1 MTVSVT
7 VINTDS
13 KKNTSNYSFIGI
25 IFAGVIFVG
34 LSVGILI
41 LYHYKTRKVLFISG
55 LADEVNVADLQY
67 VLPGAISVYKN
78 NDEQLII
85 FDTNTNAKKSYY
97 KCNNKSNS
105 IIFRNS
111 KIRLKWKPMLC
122 TSDSSGIDLIKLK
135 KSKNPAIPEGYR
147 EFHGFFIPD
156 IQNIEKYEHKPQDNT
171 HTLGEGDSSTVIE
184 KIDPKSIH

>member
-1 MTVSVT
+1 MK
-7 VINTDS
+7 TDS
-13 KKNTSNYSFIGI
+13 KKSTNNYSFIGI

-34 LSVGILI
+34 LSIGI

-55 LADEVNVADLQY
+55 LADEVNVADLRY
-67 VLPGAISVYKN
+67 VLAGAISVYKI
-78 NDEQLII
+78 NDDQLII

-111 KIRLKWKPMLC
+111 KIKLKWKPMLSI
-122 TSDSSGIDLIKLK
+122 SDSSGINLEKPK
-135 KSKNPAIPEGYR
+135 KQKNLDIPEGYT

-156 IQNIEKYEHKPQDNT
+156 TQNVEKYKHKPHDNT
-171 HTLGEGDSSTVIE
+171 HTLGESDSFTVIQ
-184 KIDPKSIH
+184 KIDPKRLIREI